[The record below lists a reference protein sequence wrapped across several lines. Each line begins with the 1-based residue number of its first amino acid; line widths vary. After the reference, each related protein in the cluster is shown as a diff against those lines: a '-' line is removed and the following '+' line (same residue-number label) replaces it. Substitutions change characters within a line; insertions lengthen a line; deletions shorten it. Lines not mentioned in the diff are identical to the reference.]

1 MFSFIVGHFPAV
13 AVAVPVVLF
22 IIAGM
27 HSARKR
33 NAEAARIRAEE
44 AARETRE
51 AASREKRRQ
60 AAARKASQEAAA
72 KVAAARRAVEQ
83 QQKREAREAAREARE
98 TVQKQR
104 RAEKLEA
111 ARLLAEYNERSLQAV
126 RELRELETAR
136 AAAPAQAPEAAPA
149 IPNTAPAPAPAP
161 EKAPANISYN
171 NPFFG
176 QVVSFTG
183 KLQSM
188 KRADAIAAVQAAGG
202 RAYADFPAGTTIL
215 VVGTNPGQKKQDKYD
230 KWIGQVKKITEA
242 QFMEMLKKGACA
254 A

>member
-1 MFSFIVGHFPAV
+1 MFSFIVNHFPAV

-27 HSARKR
+27 HSARKH

-44 AARETRE
+44 AAREARE
-51 AASREKRRQ
+51 AAAREKRRQ

-136 AAAPAQAPEAAPA
+136 AAAPAPGAAPA
-149 IPNTAPAPAPAP
+149 ATNTAPAPAPAP

-183 KLQSM
+183 KLQNM